1 MDKKQ
6 SKNTF
11 SFNIRIFD
19 SHNSYNKKIKDIF
32 IRKKDI
38 YLIKLLER
46 RTKNNKITK
55 LNKSLKKLA
64 SYSNNEKNDKVKN
77 NPKEKKLKDYRNIR
91 IIRKKLENSANNN
104 YILNNIIDES
114 NNDKNQLDDLITS
127 KIYNSDSSRN
137 NKTMLNV
144 HNENIL
150 FDNNITLKTIYEK
163 NNFLKTK
170 YNKTALNLF
179 KQNQRIE
186 NPFET
191 NIKFRKKEKNIYTDY
206 NSKPYNDL
214 KHSLIQ
220 QNNLISKKMKKD
232 SKKNFP
238 IYENIF
244 NKININ
250 ESQNDSNN
258 FNEHRSKKYKS
269 NNKTNHFH
277 NIFNLFKVEKMKDK
291 RDKYA
296 KNFERNNCIK
306 INHSLTKEEKDEN
319 TKIADNLFNGLPNIN
334 RRPNKN

>member
-6 SKNTF
+6 SKNSF

-19 SHNSYNKKIKDIF
+19 SYNNNKKKMKDIF
-32 IRKKDI
+32 IRKQDI
-38 YLIKLLER
+38 YLIKLLEKR
-46 RTKNNKITK
+46 AKNNKATK
-55 LNKSLKKLA
+55 LNKSLKKMA
-64 SYSNNEKNDKVKN
+64 SYTNNEKNDIVKN
-77 NPKEKKLKDYRNIR
+77 NQREKKLKDYKNIR
-91 IIRKKLENSANNN
+91 IIKKKLENSPNNN

-114 NNDKNQLDDLITS
+114 TKDKNQFEDLITS

-137 NKTMLNV
+137 NKTMLNA
-144 HNENIL
+144 HNENFL
-150 FDNNITLKTIYEK
+150 FDNNITLKTIYGK
-163 NNFLKTK
+163 NYFLKTK
-170 YNKTALNLF
+170 YNKTALNLV
-179 KQNQRIE
+179 KQNNRIE

-220 QNNLISKKMKKD
+220 QNNLISKKIKKD
-232 SKKNFP
+232 SKKNFH

-250 ESQNDSNN
+250 KNQNDSNN
-258 FNEHRSKKYKS
+258 FNDHRSKKYKS

-277 NIFNLFKVEKMKDK
+277 KVFNLFKIEKKKD
-291 RDKYA
+291 RRAKYN

-319 TKIADNLFNGLPNIN
+319 TKIADNLFNGLPNII
-334 RRPNKN
+334 RRLDKN

>member
-6 SKNTF
+6 SKNSF

-19 SHNSYNKKIKDIF
+19 SYNSCNKKIKDIF
-32 IRKKDI
+32 IRKQDI
-38 YLIKLLER
+38 YLIKLLEKR
-46 RTKNNKITK
+46 AKNNKTTK
-55 LNKSLKKLA
+55 LNKSLKKFS
-64 SYSNNEKNDKVKN
+64 SYSNNEKIDKVEN
-77 NPKEKKLKDYRNIR
+77 NSKEKKLKDYRNIR
-91 IIRKKLENSANNN
+91 IMKKKLENSENNN

-114 NNDKNQLDDLITS
+114 SNDKNQLEDLITS
-127 KIYNSDSSRN
+127 KIFNSDSSRN
-137 NKTMLNV
+137 NKTMLNAQ
-144 HNENIL
+144 NENIL

-163 NNFLKTK
+163 NHFLKTK
-170 YNKTALNLF
+170 YNKTALNLV
-179 KQNQRIE
+179 KQNHRIE

-191 NIKFRKKEKNIYTDY
+191 NIKFRKKEKKIYTDY

-214 KHSLIQ
+214 KHSLIH
-220 QNNLISKKMKKD
+220 QNNLISKKIKKD

-250 ESQNDSNN
+250 ENQNDSNN
-258 FNEHRSKKYKS
+258 FNDHRSKKYKS

-277 NIFNLFKVEKMKDK
+277 KVFNLFKIEKKKD
-291 RDKYA
+291 RRAKYN

-319 TKIADNLFNGLPNIN
+319 TKNADNLFNGLPNII
-334 RRPNKN
+334 RRLDKN